1 MTLRQGK
8 LQNQSTRV
16 NGLSMF
22 ARVFAEDLPEDAPVV
37 ILVHGL
43 VLASRYMIPTAEL
56 LASKYRVYV
65 PDFPGYGDSDKPDEV
80 LELPQLADVLCQW
93 MDAVGIKQAIML
105 GNSFGCQII
114 AEFAIRHSDRLFAAI
129 LQAPTIDP
137 RARNLP
143 EQLWRFALNAP
154 YEKASQLPIQV
165 QDYAAAGLPC
175 VIRTMQ
181 MAFNDRIEA
190 KLPYMHIP
198 TLVVRGENDSVV
210 PQNWTQEV
218 VEMLPNG
225 KLKIIPGGGHT
236 LNYSKPVELSRVCDQ
251 FIQETVADLITG
263 GVQ

>member
-1 MTLRQGK
+1 MNLRKGK
-8 LQNQSTRV
+8 LQNQYATV

-22 ARVFAEDLPEDAPVV
+22 ARVFAEDLPEDAPTV

-65 PDFPGYGDSDKPDEV
+65 PDFPGYGDSDKPDEA
-80 LELPQLADVLCQW
+80 LELPELADALCQW
-93 MDAVGIKQAIML
+93 MDAIGIKQAIML

-114 AEFAIRHSDRLFAAI
+114 AEFAMRHGERLVATI

-137 RARNLP
+137 HARNLP

-165 QDYAAAGLPC
+165 QDYTAAGLPR
-175 VIRTMQ
+175 VIRTIQ
-181 MAFNDRIEA
+181 IALCDRIEA
-190 KLPYMHIP
+190 KLPYIQVP
-198 TLVVRGENDSVV
+198 TLVVRGEKDPAV
-210 PQNWTQEV
+210 PQNWAEEV

-225 KLKIIPGGGHT
+225 KLRVIPEGGHT
-236 LNYSKPVELSRVCDQ
+236 LNYSKPVELSRVCDE
-251 FIQETVADLITG
+251 FIQETVADLTTK
-263 GVQ
+263 GV